1 MTLIFKDLKH
11 DNYERVLL
19 AQDELTGFHSIT
31 AIHNTKRGPAL
42 GGCRYFAYQTHDD
55 QLLSLIHI

>member
-42 GGCRYFAYQTHDD
+42 
-55 QLLSLIHI
+55 

>member
-11 DNYERVLL
+11 DNYERVLF
-19 AQDELTGFHSIT
+19 AHDELIGFHSIT

-42 GGCRYFAYQTHDD
+42 G
-55 QLLSLIHI
+55 